1 MKTGIAVQNGRGR
14 TPPSSEDRHFWT
26 DLPGESAICGVF
38 DGHSGLGTVNIT
50 IQQFPEMIRRT
61 IEPYENG
68 DSAELTRQIKMAF
81 LKHDDYIKSQGT
93 LRYRDSGTTAT
104 MVYIGKKNVIFAY
117 LGDSP
122 ACIIDPDTG
131 AVIAMAGRHDPA
143 SPGERKRIEEAGG
156 FVSEEAGD
164 VPRVDGELAVSRAF
178 GDYKYKIPK
187 ALVSAEP
194 DVIIVPRPAKG
205 ILAVFSD
212 GLLENEADQMNLK
225 TTEEVAKAI
234 QAAVKESGGDY
245 AKAASLVVG
254 RHIAESGT
262 LADYQGDDLTLILAD
277 IGKPLVGGATTRRAF
292 RGRRGGIK
300 TGKAKR
306 LLKTFTI

>member
-1 MKTGIAVQNGRGR
+1 M
-14 TPPSSEDRHFWT
+14 
-26 DLPGESAICGVF
+26 
-38 DGHSGLGTVNIT
+38 T
-50 IQQFPEMIRRT
+50 IQQFPEIIRK
-61 IEPYENG
+61 IMEQYEQG
-68 DSAELTRQIKMAF
+68 DSAELTKQIKIAF
-81 LKHDDYIKSQGT
+81 LKHDDYIKSQGN

-104 MVYIGKKNVIFAY
+104 VVYIGKKNVIFAY

-131 AVIAMAGRHDPA
+131 AVIAAVGRHDPA
-143 SPGERKRIEEAGG
+143 SPGERRRIEQAGG
-156 FVSEEAGD
+156 FVSEDADD
-164 VPRVDGELAVSRAF
+164 VPRVEGALAVSRAF
-178 GDYKYKIPK
+178 GDFAFKSPK

-194 DVIIVPRPAKG
+194 DVVIVPRPAKG

-212 GLLENEADQMNLK
+212 GLIENEADPLKFK

-234 QAAVKESGGDY
+234 QTAVKESGGDY
-245 AKAASLVVG
+245 LRAASLVVY
-254 RHIAESGT
+254 RHISESAASLT
-262 LADYQGDDLTLILAD
+262 DYEGDDLTLILAD
-277 IGKPLVGGATTRRAF
+277 IGKAPIGGGTTRRAF